1 MDKLRLINYR
11 CFDDTKDIELRPI
24 TLLLGANS
32 SGKSSFI
39 KFFPLLQQSV
49 GTTVNGLFLWD
60 GQYVDFKDFKNTVK
74 DCNGEITIEYVID
87 KLPVSSMFSNRITEI
102 NDVTITLTLAEKDV
116 FYDYLKNLTIH
127 YNGVK
132 VEYQFDIGGKY
143 CKIKAN
149 SISTDDFEKEKV
161 EVGFDNNLLPSLR
174 FTYRNNGIGLAGP
187 TSLYASR
194 EILKLKGE
202 KDLSDPFKLF
212 DAELERNIELEKDKI
227 YSQFAESIKNA
238 KDKDL
243 TRITDIRLYQQSGT
257 LLNAVNGYFNSM
269 AENVSYVLPL
279 RAIMNRY
286 YRFQNRSVDQID
298 PDGDNLAMYLNS
310 LPKAKLEDFNNWLM
324 ELFHFSIALKASE
337 GHVEM
342 LVEEGRAKRNLV
354 DVGFGYTQILPIL
367 TIIWKAIYDSK
378 KNRSRMDRLMPITIA
393 IEQPELHLH
402 PRFQA
407 YFANMLAKVI
417 AECKKRKLKIR
428 IIIETHSEMIV
439 NKLGELIGS
448 EGSSLASS
456 DVNVVLFDAQMEGLQ
471 NYVHTTTYDENGY
484 LNNWPLGFF
493 DEDDVYRD

>member
-11 CFDDTKDIELRPI
+11 CFDDTGDVELRPI

-74 DCNGEITIEYVID
+74 DGKGEITIEYVID
-87 KLPVSSMFSNRITEI
+87 KLPVSSMFSNHITVI
-102 NDVTITLTLAEKDV
+102 DNVLITLTLEEKDI
-116 FYDYLKNLTIH
+116 FYDYLKKLVIS

-132 VEYQFDIGGKY
+132 VEYLFDKLGKY
-143 CKIKAN
+143 CRVKAN
-149 SISTDDFEKEKV
+149 TVSSDDFEKEMI

-174 FTYRNNGIGLAGP
+174 FTYRNNGLGLACP
-187 TSLYASR
+187 TSLYSSR

-202 KDLSDPFKLF
+202 KDTSDPFKLF
-212 DAELERNIELEKDKI
+212 DVELEKNLVLEKDKI
-227 YSQFAESIKNA
+227 YSQFAETIKNIS
-238 KDKDL
+238 KEDL
-243 TRITDIRLYQQSGT
+243 ARITDIRIYQQSGT

-269 AENVSYVLPL
+269 AENFSYVLPL

-286 YRFQNRSVDQID
+286 YRFQNRAVDQID

-310 LPKAKLEDFNNWLM
+310 LSDDKKKAFNKWLDST
-324 ELFHFSIALKASE
+324 FHFEIGVKKSE

-342 LVEEGRAKRNLV
+342 IIHEGLRKDRNLV

-367 TIIWKAIYDSK
+367 TIIWKSIYDSGK
-378 KNRSRMDRLMPITIA
+378 HRSRMDNMMPITIA

-417 AECKKRKLKIR
+417 TECKKRKLKIR
-428 IIIETHSEMIV
+428 IIIETHSEVIV
-439 NKLGELIGS
+439 NRIGLLIANNASELKA
-448 EGSSLASS
+448 E
-456 DVNVVLFDAQMEGLQ
+456 DVNVVLFDPQDAESST
-471 NYVHTTTYDENGY
+471 NVRSTTYSDDGF
-484 LNNWPLGFF
+484 LVDWPYGFLS
-493 DEDDVYRD
+493 DEDVY